1 MSIWSS
7 GCDVTCRNY
16 RVGKERCSKW
26 YSLCSLERFSMV
38 TWTEWQFCLA
48 RGDLW
53 GIGSRRWKQTAP
65 ISIVITTTYKPIWVW
80 EAHSSHHSL
89 DPLPQRL
96 ALSVQDENRS
106 SLWTCVGLSIDVVVG
121 GHVEK
126 CSIWVKPN
134 PLKTKHTVSPSKVH
148 ISFIRVCFN
157 RVTGKCYVQPYALGV
172 RTETHSFKEWWQA

>member
-16 RVGKERCSKW
+16 RAGKERRWRW
-26 YSLCSLERFSMV
+26 YSPCSLDRFSMV
-38 TWTEWQFCLA
+38 MWTEWQFCLA

-53 GIGSRRWKQTAP
+53 GNVSRRWKQTAP
-65 ISIVITTTYKPIWVW
+65 ISIVITTTYKLIWVW

-96 ALSVQDENRS
+96 ALSMQDENRG
-106 SLWTCVGLSIDVVVG
+106 SLGMCGGISIEVMVG

-126 CSIWVKPN
+126 CSIWVEPN
-134 PLKTKHTVSPSKVH
+134 LLKTKHTVNPSKVP
-148 ISFIRVCFN
+148 ISFIQVCFK
-157 RVTGKCYVQPYALGV
+157 RVTGKC
-172 RTETHSFKEWWQA
+172 